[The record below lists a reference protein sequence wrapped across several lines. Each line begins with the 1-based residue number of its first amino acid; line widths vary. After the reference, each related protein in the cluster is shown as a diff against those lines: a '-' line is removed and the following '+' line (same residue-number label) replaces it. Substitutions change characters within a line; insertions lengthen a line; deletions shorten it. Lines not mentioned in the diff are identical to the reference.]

1 MSVGA
6 ILRFKKLTGSGIVR
20 TAAAHNKRTIQA
32 ELGAGGSIDARLTG
46 LNEVLAGPLKP
57 DDVADRARAR
67 MAGAGVGKLRKDAV
81 RALEFVASLAP
92 GQCADERG
100 FFAAAAHWLADK
112 FGADNI
118 LSADV
123 HRDEAAPHLH
133 VLVLP
138 LIGGRMAGS
147 DAVAPPQ
154 WMTLQKEF
162 FEAVCVPFGLKRYPR
177 RLVGTSKT
185 ATFAAVLAEVKR
197 RNDPV
202 LTSALWPLLRD
213 RIEATP
219 GPFAELLGL
228 EAISASKP
236 KKLRS
241 MTAIFTSKGKGSQ
254 KPESDEPYK
263 GLNDRTLYL
272 CKGSQNSSVSNVAT
286 TTPV

>member
-1 MSVGA
+1 MSASA
-6 ILRFKKLTGSGIVR
+6 ILRFKKLSGSGIVR
-20 TAAAHNKRTIQA
+20 AAAAHNKRTIQA

-81 RALEFVASLAP
+81 RALEFMVSLAP

-100 FFAAAAHWLADK
+100 FFAAAARWLADR

-154 WMTLQKEF
+154 WVKLQKEF
-162 FEAVCVPFGLKRYPR
+162 FDAVCAPFGLKRCPR
-177 RLVGTSKT
+177 GLTGASKT
-185 ATFAAVLAEVKR
+185 ATAAAVLAELKR

-202 LTSALWPLLRD
+202 LSSALWSVLRD
-213 RIEATP
+213 RIEASP

-263 GLNDRTLYL
+263 GLNERTLP
-272 CKGSQNSSVSNVAT
+272 CVRVRKNARVINTQKT
-286 TTPV
+286 TTD